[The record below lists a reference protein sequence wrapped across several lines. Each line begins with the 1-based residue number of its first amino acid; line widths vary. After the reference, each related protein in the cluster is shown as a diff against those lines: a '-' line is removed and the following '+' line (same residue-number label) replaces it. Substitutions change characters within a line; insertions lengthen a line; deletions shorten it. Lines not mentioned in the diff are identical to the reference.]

1 MTRCS
6 PENLICPELAAA
18 RNSWTARTAMDSE
31 NRNPTRPSRG
41 TEHPASLWLRQ
52 GASQTLLSSLAHLSS
67 RVSLDTCRTG
77 PFCSLRTGAFSMDVA
92 RRSFFFLLSHG
103 PHQPRTADK
112 QDARVLL
119 FLPTWRFYFLLSY
132 FRRWWFRKTKMTFR
146 HRSCSES
153 TIINSAARLGCPFSH
168 GWSNMPHSETTDDGA
183 VLAM

>member
-1 MTRCS
+1 MTGCS

-77 PFCSLRTGAFSMDVA
+77 PLCSLRTGAFSMDVA
-92 RRSFFFLLSHG
+92 RRSFFSFSLTDRINLGQPTNRTPGFFFSCRHG
-103 PHQPRTADK
+103 S
-112 QDARVLL
+112 
-119 FLPTWRFYFLLSY
+119 FYFLLSC